1 MGCTLYSNGGDGMNL
16 ELRRKFMIA
25 VEEAPAPAGRLPAEY
40 QEVEYVTIK
49 NDAEYDYKNKISLKN
64 GDVPISI
71 SFDQVDTIEFKGS
84 IPAQRS
90 YSMLFS
96 GWAENGNGISPFIYA
111 NLAGIMADSGGDI
124 EFTPTS
130 TATFDGN
137 PFTITLNNLKTT
149 TTYRYITFGAWNDAT
164 YSPTMNW
171 YYVKMSKDGVA
182 VVDLV
187 PCYRKSD
194 NAVGFYDLVSD
205 KFIPPH
211 TASDEK
217 AFIPGGK
224 V

>member
-1 MGCTLYSNGGDGMNL
+1 MGRVVYANGGGVMNL

-49 NDAEYDYKNKISLKN
+49 NDATHGYKNKISLKN
-64 GDVPISI
+64 GTVPVSL
-71 SFDQVDTIEFKGS
+71 SFDQVDTIEFKAS

-90 YSMLFS
+90 YSMLFC
-96 GWAENGNGISPFIYA
+96 GWAENGNGVSPFVYVTQHA
-111 NLAGIMADSGGDI
+111 AVNDSGGDI
-124 EFTPTS
+124 DFATTG

-137 PFTITLNNLKTT
+137 PFVMTLNNVTT
-149 TTYRYITFGAWNDAT
+149 STTYRYITFGAWSDAT

-171 YYVKMSKDGVA
+171 YYVKLSKDGV
-182 VVDLV
+182 VLVELV

-194 NAVGFYDLVSD
+194 NAVGFYDLVGG
-205 KFIPPH
+205 KFVPPH
-211 TASDEK
+211 AASNAS
-217 AFIPGGK
+217 AFVAGGK